1 MNTMKLLAT
10 VLFIFTLACRVL
22 AGDTAYSTEATI
34 LPGKAKDQY
43 LVQVRVSQMV
53 EHAGQTEE
61 KLISAPRVLATLGQ
75 KASCF
80 VGSDDP
86 KMETVAVVVFCPKN
100 GAAEFATCT
109 VTVKQG
115 TRVVSKSVAK
125 FKIGG
130 E

>member
-1 MNTMKLLAT
+1 MKQLAT
-10 VLFIFTLACRVL
+10 VLFILTLAWQTL
-22 AGDTAYSTEATI
+22 AADTAYSTEATI
-34 LPGKAKDQY
+34 SPGKAKDQY
-43 LVQVRVSQMV
+43 LVQVRVSGIV
-53 EHAGQTEE
+53 EPAGQPQE

-80 VGSDDP
+80 VGSSDP
-86 KMETVAVVVFCPKN
+86 KMETVAVDVFCPKKD
-100 GAAEFATCT
+100 ASDFAICT

-125 FKIGG
+125 FKLGG